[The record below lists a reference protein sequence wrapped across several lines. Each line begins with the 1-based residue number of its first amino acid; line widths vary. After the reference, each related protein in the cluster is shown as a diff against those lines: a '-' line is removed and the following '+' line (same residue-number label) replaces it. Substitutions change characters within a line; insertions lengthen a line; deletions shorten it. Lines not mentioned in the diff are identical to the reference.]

1 MEAEESMSPRALLSY
16 RLCGGAKVLVD
27 SLAEQFNKLR
37 LISSRRSS
45 CDAMSADMQTEVVL
59 ELMRKLSSFCRDSDF
74 ASDFATVGG
83 HTILKELL
91 NADCS
96 SECVQESADDIVCS
110 ILTSGNTF
118 PSRSIVATARPTACK
133 FVETSEC
140 SRRSNNIRSV
150 EGPIGLTDLP
160 EFTVYLRS
168 IPGSIHGTG
177 QHAVGYLLWS
187 SAVILSRL
195 IVQNKEMLVH
205 NKVILECGSGQGLC
219 GIVAGRYAA
228 AVTLSDFS
236 EILVNNLEYNISKCQ
251 GRYQWIDNRYSA
263 IYYSCSTNHEEARD

>member
-1 MEAEESMSPRALLSY
+1 
-16 RLCGGAKVLVD
+16 
-27 SLAEQFNKLR
+27 
-37 LISSRRSS
+37 
-45 CDAMSADMQTEVVL
+45 
-59 ELMRKLSSFCRDSDF
+59 MRKLSSFCRDSDF

-140 SRRSNNIRSV
+140 SRRSNNTRSV

-195 IVQNKEMLVH
+195 IVQNNRTLVR
-205 NKVILECGSGQGLC
+205 NKVVLECGSGQGLC
-219 GIVAGRYAA
+219 GIIAGRYAA

-236 EILVNNLEYNISKCQ
+236 EILVNNLEYNISKCH
-251 GRYQWIDNRYSA
+251 GHYHWIDIDLLLFAMPVLPIMKKREISP
-263 IYYSCSTNHEEARD
+263 

>member
-1 MEAEESMSPRALLSY
+1 MSPRALLSY
-16 RLCGGAKVLVD
+16 RLCGGAKLLVD
-27 SLAEQFNKLR
+27 SLTEQFNKLR
-37 LISSRRSS
+37 LISSSGSS
-45 CDAMSADMQTEVVL
+45 CDAVSADMQTEVVL

-74 ASDFATVGG
+74 ACDFATVGG

-118 PSRSIVATARPTACK
+118 PSRSILPTARPTACK
-133 FVETSEC
+133 FVEASEN
-140 SRRSNNIRSV
+140 SGRSNYTSSIEV
-150 EGPIGLTDLP
+150 TVGLTDLP

-195 IVQNKEMLVH
+195 IVQNNRMLVRD
-205 NKVILECGSGQGLC
+205 KVVLECGSGQGLC

-236 EILVNNLEYNISKCQ
+236 EILVNNLEYNRSKCH
-251 GRYQWIDNRYSA
+251 GRYQWIDVDLLLF
-263 IYYSCSTNHEEARD
+263 TMPDL